1 MVREINAK
9 YIDEDFIAEDKVLL
23 MAEDLTL
30 EKSHEEWTFRVV
42 PPVKDGETSVVI
54 EMDKSPMFT
63 LVFPLDLD
71 GDMEWLCKANFLEV
85 MRRMAILT
93 AKK

>member
-1 MVREINAK
+1 MIREINAK
-9 YIDEDFIAEDKVLL
+9 YIDEDFIAEEKVLL
-23 MAEDLTL
+23 MDEDLTL
-30 EKSHEEWTFRVV
+30 EKNHEGWTFRVV
-42 PPVKDGETSVVI
+42 PPVKEGQTSIVI

-71 GDMEWLCKANFLEV
+71 VDMEWLRRANFLEV
-85 MRRMAILT
+85 MRRMAIMT